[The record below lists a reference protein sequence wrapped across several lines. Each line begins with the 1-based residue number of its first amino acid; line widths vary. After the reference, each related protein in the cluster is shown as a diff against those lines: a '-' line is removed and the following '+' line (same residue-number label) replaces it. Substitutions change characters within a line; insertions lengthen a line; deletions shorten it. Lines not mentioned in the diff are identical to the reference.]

1 MFHRRNKVAVEN
13 SYRAPIYPAPQVG
26 YASST
31 TIQSDRVLVQFS
43 VPDHEWNELENSKK
57 WKGFVKRLEECQRE
71 QIRNKHL
78 TGNVDREFEVKF
90 KIPMNNFRKE

>member
-26 YASST
+26 YVSST

-43 VPDHEWNELENSKK
+43 VPDHEWNELEKSKK

-71 QIRNKHL
+71 QIQNKHL
-78 TGNVDREFEVKF
+78 TGQCRQG
-90 KIPMNNFRKE
+90 I